1 MPIPV
6 LAPVLRP
13 DLEDED
19 GTTDVLFS
27 RGGRLEVSFG
37 LRVLGSEVN
46 SLFISASGV
55 LHMEWKCREAQI
67 KRIW

>member
-13 DLEDED
+13 DVEDED

-27 RGGRLEVSFG
+27 RGGRPEVSFG
-37 LRVLGSEVN
+37 SRVLGSEVN
-46 SLFISASGV
+46 SLFISVSGV
-55 LHMEWKCREAQI
+55 LHMEGKCREAQVKGI
-67 KRIW
+67 K